1 MPHRSHFSS
10 RYIDQQPLILFEIAS
25 TMPSLLNAL
34 LALPLVRRPAPGG
47 GWREQLARMEAGR
60 ERTPPPTT
68 RHHIPVLRH
77 LQSWADG
84 IESTPQMW
92 WHIEG
97 ISLQG
102 DVHPSVQLIRN
113 LGNDVRD
120 QYIHKSLSSLIGD
133 TCGLGRFIHGAWDS
147 LYCGC
152 A

>member
-1 MPHRSHFSS
+1 
-10 RYIDQQPLILFEIAS
+10 
-25 TMPSLLNAL
+25 MPSLLNAL
-34 LALPLVRRPAPGG
+34 LMLPSVRRPVLGG
-47 GWREQLARMEAGR
+47 GWREQLARREAGR
-60 ERTPPPTT
+60 ERTPPPTD

-84 IESTPQMW
+84 TESTPQMW

-102 DVHPSVQLIRN
+102 DVRLSVQLVRN

-120 QYIHKSLSSLIGD
+120 QNIHKSLLGLLGD
-133 TCGLGRFIHGAWDS
+133 TCGLGRFVHGAWDS
-147 LYCGC
+147 LYSGC

>member
-1 MPHRSHFSS
+1 MPWPFSALDACS
-10 RYIDQQPLILFEIAS
+10 PAPFEIAS

-34 LALPLVRRPAPGG
+34 LSPPPLATRSTRRG
-47 GWREQLARMEAGR
+47 GWRAQLAQLEADYR

-84 IESTPQMW
+84 TESTPQIW

-102 DVHPSVQLIRN
+102 DQHPAVQLVRN
-113 LGNDVRD
+113 LATDVRD
-120 QYIHKSLSSLIGD
+120 QNLHRSMLDLIGN
-133 TCGLGRFIHGAWDS
+133 TCGLKGFVHGALDS